1 MTLQPSKHF
10 LPLIFPVLLGLALFA
25 DLGSALTLS
34 ADDSGSLLKYR
45 YGIAVLQSNPLV
57 AGERGGSDGHIGEG
71 FTDFDH
77 GYCLLS
83 RSGTGNLG
91 GECELPNSRDLGAT
105 YMVVKV
111 QGWATCT
118 GVVNRSSGY
127 ITLPGARS
135 CNGSYSM
142 ESIPTPLHQ
151 LKGIGRGNMNTEGTT
166 RATMNMEF
174 RAKTGLVEYVG
185 TANRAFIK
193 FDLSRIRERF
203 FSAQLNLFVAGAKTD
218 FGSADGV
225 IGVYAIDDFEALDE
239 KDFDVQPL
247 SEVTADFLGA
257 LGGEA
262 GAVSTGY
269 QSIDVTR
276 AVFDALDAG
285 KPSVSFLLKNSV
297 EDFDGNSRFVLLG
310 SHSSEYPPLLE
321 LKPNSSP
328 VVQVSQ
334 PNGAEVLSDTTGQA
348 LLAFRFSDPDFN
360 QRHTADVFLSE
371 APGQKGE
378 PLVLGVSLDATHCM
392 PEGPGPGGPRPAGP
406 RPDGL
411 GQTCSLAWSVPA
423 IQKKAVYLDVVVRDD
438 AGAEALDSSDNPFTV
453 DGLPPQNARLKIQKT
468 GDTCFVSSPLI
479 DLALEADDV
488 SPMQVAFSCD
498 NQAFSAPLDF
508 TPLLTGFNLA
518 RDAPGCSDADGN
530 KLVFARF
537 TDSLGHA
544 TTDLI
549 ADTIYLDRDA
559 PRLAISSPA
568 DGATLASSTVSLSFD
583 AVDQAGIQSFAVKA
597 DDAPFVDVG
606 LQTSHLFSG
615 QSPGF
620 HAYSVRAYDNAG
632 NFSEKT
638 VALVLSSD
646 PVPEPGS
653 RLLNRRPRR
662 YGEGEVLLLP
672 IARDARPVLESPA
685 VQAQASEDPGPPQR
699 ELQSLPLHE
708 ASCLFESGQAFAG
721 GGPSLSVDVLDSSGN
736 ELFPATL
743 ELVSA
748 SAFRLPPRVCA
759 LLPRAFS
766 LRFEDEGERGVI
778 QFSGANLAG
787 VFKVKKL
794 STSLAPSTE
803 SPARALLASL
813 ASSNSAFALLALGLL
828 ASALLGGA
836 LAYWLRRRGGR
847 TVLVEPLAMSRV
859 LSRRSTPGGGGFGR
873 N

>member
-411 GQTCSLAWSVPA
+411 GLLWHPQDREQEDEPE
-423 IQKKAVYLDVVVRDD
+423 
-438 AGAEALDSSDNPFTV
+438 AEYQPR
-453 DGLPPQNARLKIQKT
+453 PWPRARIRR
-468 GDTCFVSSPLI
+468 C
-479 DLALEADDV
+479 
-488 SPMQVAFSCD
+488 
-498 NQAFSAPLDF
+498 
-508 TPLLTGFNLA
+508 
-518 RDAPGCSDADGN
+518 
-530 KLVFARF
+530 
-537 TDSLGHA
+537 
-544 TTDLI
+544 
-549 ADTIYLDRDA
+549 
-559 PRLAISSPA
+559 
-568 DGATLASSTVSLSFD
+568 
-583 AVDQAGIQSFAVKA
+583 
-597 DDAPFVDVG
+597 
-606 LQTSHLFSG
+606 
-615 QSPGF
+615 
-620 HAYSVRAYDNAG
+620 
-632 NFSEKT
+632 
-638 VALVLSSD
+638 
-646 PVPEPGS
+646 
-653 RLLNRRPRR
+653 RRPGDERQADPQQ
-662 YGEGEVLLLP
+662 E
-672 IARDARPVLESPA
+672 LELCICWPK
-685 VQAQASEDPGPPQR
+685 PGPP
-699 ELQSLPLHE
+699 PNLHQLDE
-708 ASCLFESGQAFAG
+708 GLHVAECDDRRPEQHDSQPHHHVDWEIAETDAATPGCARAKPSQQVSTSDEEVDDAECACGHKEVPPHCVAEHPCDERPESEFDCESCHCLFLVVAPAG
-721 GGPSLSVDVLDSSGN
+721 
-736 ELFPATL
+736 A
-743 ELVSA
+743 
-748 SAFRLPPRVCA
+748 C
-759 LLPRAFS
+759 
-766 LRFEDEGERGVI
+766 
-778 QFSGANLAG
+778 
-787 VFKVKKL
+787 
-794 STSLAPSTE
+794 
-803 SPARALLASL
+803 
-813 ASSNSAFALLALGLL
+813 
-828 ASALLGGA
+828 
-836 LAYWLRRRGGR
+836 
-847 TVLVEPLAMSRV
+847 
-859 LSRRSTPGGGGFGR
+859 
-873 N
+873 